1 MTGILKSLQSA
12 RPGTDFVANEKYLKY
27 FQVFKNCTAREHFPP
42 AWLIDLF
49 SGSGVL
55 LVKGS
60 PSLVKVRLEVRSEAV
75 CGGAALRKR
84 PRLRAENHEAQRDA
98 TSLSSSCWVV
108 RLDDSDETWLTGS
121 ERCQTG

>member
-60 PSLVKVRLEVRSEAV
+60 PSLVKQFVVELRCENDLVSELKIMKRS
-75 CGGAALRKR
+75 GMR
-84 PRLRAENHEAQRDA
+84 PRCQ
-98 TSLSSSCWVV
+98 VV
-108 RLDDSDETWLTGS
+108 AGLLDLMIRTKRG
-121 ERCQTG
+121 